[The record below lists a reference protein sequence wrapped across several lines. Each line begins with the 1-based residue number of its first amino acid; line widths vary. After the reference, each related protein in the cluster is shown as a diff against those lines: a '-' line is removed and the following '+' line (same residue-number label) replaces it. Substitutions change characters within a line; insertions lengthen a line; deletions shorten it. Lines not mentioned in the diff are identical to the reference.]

1 MTASQAW
8 KFVTLADVGTVVT
21 GNTPPTKELHYY
33 GNDIP
38 FVKPT
43 ELIDRP
49 IQTAPQML
57 SHAGAEVAR
66 KVPAGAVL
74 VSCIGN
80 LGKTG
85 IARVPV
91 SLNQQINAIVFR
103 NEVLPEFGFYYAQ
116 TLKRWLH
123 GQSSA
128 TTIPIVNKGK
138 FQQAPFPLAPLEDQH
153 RIVAEIEKQFSRL
166 DEAVAGLQRVKAN
179 LKRYK
184 AAVLKSAVTGR
195 LVPTEADLGRR
206 EGRNHESGAQLLHR
220 ILETRRSQWQGKG
233 KYKEPTAP
241 DTTDL
246 PELPEGWV
254 WSNLATAAARVTVG
268 HVGPMKDEYVDCGIP
283 FLRSQNVRPNRYD
296 AEGLK
301 FISAEFHQ
309 RLGKSALHPGD
320 IVVVRSG
327 SVGVSCVIPESL
339 PEANCSDLV
348 IVKGPQGVLPAF
360 GAYYL
365 NSVVES
371 RIAAGKVGVA
381 LVHFNTQ
388 SVAELP
394 LPVPPLAEQHRIVAE
409 VDRLLSIARETEAEV
424 EANLKRAKGLRQ
436 AILGKAFTPAD

>member
-1 MTASQAW
+1 
-8 KFVTLADVGTVVT
+8 
-21 GNTPPTKELHYY
+21 
-33 GNDIP
+33 
-38 FVKPT
+38 
-43 ELIDRP
+43 
-49 IQTAPQML
+49 
-57 SHAGAEVAR
+57 
-66 KVPAGAVL
+66 
-74 VSCIGN
+74 
-80 LGKTG
+80 
-85 IARVPV
+85 
-91 SLNQQINAIVFR
+91 
-103 NEVLPEFGFYYAQ
+103 
-116 TLKRWLH
+116 
-123 GQSSA
+123 
-128 TTIPIVNKGK
+128 
-138 FQQAPFPLAPLEDQH
+138 
-153 RIVAEIEKQFSRL
+153 
-166 DEAVAGLQRVKAN
+166 
-179 LKRYK
+179 
-184 AAVLKSAVTGR
+184 
-195 LVPTEADLGRR
+195 
-206 EGRNHESGAQLLHR
+206 
-220 ILETRRSQWQGKG
+220 
-233 KYKEPTAP
+233 
-241 DTTDL
+241 
-246 PELPEGWV
+246 
-254 WSNLATAAARVTVG
+254 
-268 HVGPMKDEYVDCGIP
+268 MKDEYVDCGIP